1 MGMLEKLSRFVVGGE
16 GAVVHDAAAVL
27 QACYVGGVQRAR
39 QLGQHAE
46 MAPQAYATEG
56 LQNLVAAE
64 EKQTERLRD
73 ALRAANAPV
82 PTVPTESLPPGAQNH
97 WARLVQDLEAH
108 RTSARRLR
116 ELAVHFA
123 ESLPSTAEL
132 LDQLCREEMDHC
144 ERLRTLIARADPQA
158 LD

>member
-1 MGMLEKLSRFVVGGE
+1 MGMLEKLSRFVVGGQA
-16 GAVVHDAAAVL
+16 GVVHDATAIL

-39 QLGQHAE
+39 QLGRHAE
-46 MAPQAYATEG
+46 MAPQAYATDG
-56 LQNLVAAE
+56 LQDLATAE

-82 PTVPTESLPPGAQNH
+82 PTVPTESLPPGALNH
-97 WARLVQDLEAH
+97 WARLIQDLEAH
-108 RTSARRLR
+108 RASARQLR
-116 ELAVHFA
+116 ELTVHFA

-132 LDQLCREEMDHC
+132 FDQLCREEMDHC